1 MHEHGGCGYPL
12 GLGMDVP
19 NGYEYLIR
27 LGVYVQGGREY
38 IHGLGLIYP
47 VFMIA

>member
-1 MHEHGGCGYPL
+1 
-12 GLGMDVP
+12 MDVP